1 LDIETDKE
9 TIAFSGMS
17 AVFQNERHE
26 RAYRAVLK
34 CLRGIGYTGHL
45 IQEEYEFNDWFASD
59 APKRQVCAA
68 FAQTPFSYDSAC
80 FAVLPK
86 STHNRTSDIASNY
99 RALGAP
105 LAIEVRED
113 CIIPWRVGRT
123 AQTTDQFA
131 GRIPLDALES
141 VFKRRESE
149 WNPEALLRAKN
160 IGLAMGP
167 RQLDFID
174 LGLIPALEE
183 EISQKLHALLND
195 AINEAQVIYRKRTG
209 RQPDV
214 QQLFRLVFRLVAGR
228 VLYDRDIA
236 GFRHV
241 NQPPDPS
248 VILAKVND
256 YYGETLPV
264 LQDKAAQEAVLR
276 RLWTGFSFQNL
287 SVDILAY
294 VYENTLVDP
303 KTREQLG
310 IHSTPRS
317 IARYIVN
324 RLPFEDIDRDQR
336 VVVEPC
342 SGHGVFLVAALKRL
356 RDLLPANMDGQ
367 ARHRYFVKMLR
378 GFEIDAFALEVSR
391 LCLTL
396 ADFPNQN
403 GWRLKDEDVFNSA
416 TFERQLRQG
425 RIVLCNPP
433 FENFSKDAIHRQQGI
448 AQKPVAI
455 LKTVLDHL
463 PKNGLLGFVL
473 PRYFISGRSYR
484 EIRQI
489 LAERFA
495 EIEIVALPDRMF
507 RYALL
512 ETCLLLGKVPKAEEN
527 KVLVAFSEVKDKDR
541 ERFLSEYVV
550 SRADR
555 EEKTTQEVTQSIAIL
570 PLNEIWERLKDLP
583 QLGDIAEIHR
593 GVEWQQPFDK
603 SKYVSVSQK
612 TGFVRGVNSA
622 AGEFQLFV
630 KPNPIFLADK
640 IEWQRGGA
648 WQLPWDKPKVV
659 MNAVRVSRGPWKIAA
674 FVDENETR
682 YTANFTCF
690 WLKTPEWTP
699 KTLAALLNSPIAS
712 AFVAAKETAQHILK
726 VTLNSLPVPPHFSP
740 EQARTIEGLVDD
752 YLAAVRDGADSGLE
766 LWITPPTESRARRI
780 LLQIDAEILRCYDLP
795 PRLERKLLDFFRN
808 EKRPVP
814 FAFGNYF
821 PDDFTPTIPLWRFIS
836 RDFTQCN
843 GPRLLGLVPKVTNRA
858 IINALEEIE

>member
-1 LDIETDKE
+1 
-9 TIAFSGMS
+9 MS

-26 RAYRAVLK
+26 RAYHAVLK
-34 CLRGIGYTGHL
+34 CLRGIGYTRHL
-45 IQEEYEFNDWFASD
+45 IQEGYEFNDWFAAN

-68 FAQTPFSYDSAC
+68 FGQTPFSYDSAC
-80 FAVLPK
+80 FAVLPTL
-86 STHNRTSDIASNY
+86 SHNQTSDIVTNY

-131 GRIPLDALES
+131 GRIPLNAIES
-141 VFKRRESE
+141 MFKRRESE
-149 WNPEALLRAKN
+149 WNPEAILRAKN
-160 IGLAMGP
+160 IGLAVGP
-167 RQLDFID
+167 RQLDFVD

-183 EISQKLHALLND
+183 EISQKLHALLNE
-195 AINEAQVIYRKRTG
+195 AINEAQAIYRKRTG

-214 QQLFRLVFRLVAGR
+214 QQLFRLVFRLLAGR
-228 VLYDRDIA
+228 VLHDRAIA

-241 NQPPDPS
+241 SQPPDPA
-248 VILAKVND
+248 VILARVND

-264 LQDKAAQEAVLR
+264 LQDRAAQQAALE
-276 RLWTGFSFQNL
+276 RLWNGFSFQNL

-303 KTREQLG
+303 ITRQQLG

-324 RLPFEDIDRDQR
+324 RLPFEDIPLDQR

-403 GWRLKDEDVFNSA
+403 GWRLKGEDVFTS
-416 TFERQLRQG
+416 TVFERQLQRG

-433 FENFSKDAIHRQQGI
+433 FENFSKDDIQRQHGI

-455 LKTVLDHL
+455 LKKVLTHL

-473 PRYFISGRSYR
+473 PRYFISGNSYR
-484 EIRQI
+484 EMRQI

-507 RYALL
+507 RHALL
-512 ETCLLLGKVPKAEEN
+512 ETCLLLGKLPKTEET
-527 KVLVAFSEVKDKDR
+527 KVAVAFSEVKDKDR
-541 ERFLSEYVV
+541 ERFLSEYIV
-550 SRADR
+550 SRGDR
-555 EEKTTQEVTQSIAIL
+555 EEKTIQESTQSIAVL
-570 PLNEIWERLKDLP
+570 PLNEIWERLKVLP
-583 QLGDIAEIHR
+583 KLGDIADIHR
-593 GVEWQQPFDK
+593 GVEWKQPFDQT
-603 SKYVSVSQK
+603 KYVSITQK
-612 TGFVRGVNSA
+612 PGFVKGVNSA
-622 AGEFQLFV
+622 AGEFQLFS
-630 KPNPIFLADK
+630 KPKPIFLAAK
-640 IEWQRGGA
+640 SEWQRGGA
-648 WQLPWDKPKVV
+648 WHLPWNRPKVV

-674 FVDENETR
+674 FVDENEIR

-690 WLKTPEWTP
+690 WLKTPRWTP
-699 KTLAALLNSPIAS
+699 KTLAALLNSPIAA
-712 AFVAAKETAQHILK
+712 AFVAAKETAKHILK
-726 VTLNSLPVPPHFSP
+726 VTLNSLPIPPQLSP

-752 YLAAVRDGADSGLE
+752 YLAAVRDGADSDLE
-766 LWITPPTESRARRI
+766 LWSTSRSEPRARRI

-814 FAFGNYF
+814 FDFGNYF

-836 RDFTQCN
+836 RDFSQCN
-843 GPRLLGLVPKVTNRA
+843 GPHLLELVPKVTDPA
-858 IINALEEIE
+858 LINTLEEIE